1 MGIFTSFMS
10 NLFSTALL
18 SKASHPKT
26 ATATAASTAA
36 NVIDTL
42 FTSEEERLDKQTVL
56 ARVALHADALQS
68 RINTAESQHR
78 SRFVAGW
85 RPFIGWVCGMAL
97 AWHFILLP
105 LCQFGL
111 AVLGIPPS
119 SPAIITINRVLL
131 DAAVEKIKSGLYI
144 TCNRHLPD
152 FRPRFRPRFRR
163 GVQAHE
169 GQPWHHKI

>member
-18 SKASHPKT
+18 SKASHPKAT
-26 ATATAASTAA
+26 AATAASTAA

-119 SPAIITINRVLL
+119 SPSCVPFLMLLLRKSNRGCILPAIATCQILGQ
-131 DAAVEKIKSGLYI
+131 DSGQDSGQDLGGG
-144 TCNRHLPD
+144 
-152 FRPRFRPRFRR
+152 FRR
-163 GVQAHE
+163 MRGSH
-169 GQPWHHKI
+169 GITR

>member
-18 SKASHPKT
+18 SKASHPKATAT

-78 SRFVAGW
+78 SRFVTGW
-85 RPFIGWVCGMAL
+85 LLRKSNRSC
-97 AWHFILLP
+97 IL
-105 LCQFGL
+105 
-111 AVLGIPPS
+111 
-119 SPAIITINRVLL
+119 PAI
-131 DAAVEKIKSGLYI
+131 A
-144 TCNRHLPD
+144 TCQIL
-152 FRPRFRPRFRR
+152 
-163 GVQAHE
+163 G
-169 GQPWHHKI
+169 